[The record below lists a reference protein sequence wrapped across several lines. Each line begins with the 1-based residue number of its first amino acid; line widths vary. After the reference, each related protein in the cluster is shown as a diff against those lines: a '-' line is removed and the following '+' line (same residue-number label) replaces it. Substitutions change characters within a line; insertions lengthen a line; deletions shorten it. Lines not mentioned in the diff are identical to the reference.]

1 MASAANTDT
10 GVHAHDTLPPV
21 GPAPVGDTDRG
32 VMLVQ
37 LCKAAHQQRHTLA
50 ANSDEIM
57 RIAGVVGSVQAQVSD
72 VHDAVRGLSVD
83 VRDLNAAVNKLW
95 RELTRSERERMVS
108 DVEITKQVRAIAP
121 TAAPAKAIDWVMVG
135 KAAAAIVLAAAGA
148 LGWVL

>member
-1 MASAANTDT
+1 VAQASANTT
-10 GVHAHDTLPPV
+10 VPDTLPPI
-21 GPAPVGDTDRG
+21 GPVPEGDTDRG

-37 LCKAAHQQRHTLA
+37 LCKAAHHQRKALA

-57 RIAGVVGSVQAQVSD
+57 RIAGVVGATQARVSD

-83 VRDLNAAVNKLW
+83 VRELHGAVTTLW
-95 RELTRSERERMVS
+95 RELATSERERMAS
-108 DVEITKQVRAIAP
+108 DVEITKQVRAIVP
-121 TAAPAKAIDWVMVG
+121 QPAAAKSVDWMSVG